1 MTVQV
6 GKLTVRTAQRGAGR
20 DAGFRVRTESR
31 LRSLD
36 LRPPGLPDRAVL
48 VVRRMDLARVDG
60 STAQRTRAALAGL
73 RQGAPR
79 PAAGPVGA
87 SASAVLFGD
96 EVELLACL
104 TADLADGVASR
115 RWYWR
120 AVLPAASA
128 EGGTALAAAWMSRIR
143 WLPGQPRPAPRA
155 RGEERRVPP
164 LPAGHVEGAAGPA
177 GRLRG
182 RRAACP
188 AFATGPTRAQRSH
201 WPHRHQPAQAG
212 GWWTR
217 HGGDGYRPP
226 PCTRR
231 PRPSWGWRSPSTTP
245 RPSCAGPPT
254 RSGWR
259 PGGRAPGD
267 ANGPQAPAGRAARPG
282 GPPGTASP
290 GPGQSITAS
299 PGTVSPGTA
308 PSTGPPPAQAGQGT
322 GPLTSAP
329 SAEVR
334 TVAESP
340 AVPADAGTTRHAPT
354 AVSGPRT
361 ARPGGGLPRGERSA
375 DSPAA
380 PGGTARD

>member
-36 LRPPGLPDRAVL
+36 LYPPGLPDRAVL

-87 SASAVLFGD
+87 SANAVLFGD

-143 WLPGQPRPAPRA
+143 WLPASLARLPEPEARSAVSLLSRPDTSRVLQALLAAFGVEEHPALRSPPGPPDPAEPLAAPDQPAP
-155 RGEERRVPP
+155 
-164 LPAGHVEGAAGPA
+164 
-177 GRLRG
+177 
-182 RRAACP
+182 
-188 AFATGPTRAQRSH
+188 
-201 WPHRHQPAQAG
+201 AG
-212 GWWTR
+212 GWRTR
-217 HGGDGYRPP
+217 RGGDGYRPP

-254 RSGWR
+254 RSAWR
-259 PGGRAPGD
+259 PGGQ
-267 ANGPQAPAGRAARPG
+267 QATMPTGHRPR
-282 GPPGTASP
+282 P
-290 GPGQSITAS
+290 
-299 PGTVSPGTA
+299 
-308 PSTGPPPAQAGQGT
+308 
-322 GPLTSAP
+322 
-329 SAEVR
+329 E
-334 TVAESP
+334 
-340 AVPADAGTTRHAPT
+340 
-354 AVSGPRT
+354 GPR
-361 ARPGGGLPRGERSA
+361 AREARREPPRQ
-375 DSPAA
+375 DPASQ
-380 PGGTARD
+380 